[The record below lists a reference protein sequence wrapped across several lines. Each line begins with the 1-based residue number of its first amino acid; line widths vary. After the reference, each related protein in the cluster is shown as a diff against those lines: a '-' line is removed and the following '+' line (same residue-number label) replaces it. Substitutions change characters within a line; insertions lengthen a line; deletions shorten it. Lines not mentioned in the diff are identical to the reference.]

1 MGSVRLVG
9 YACNYLIRKYL
20 LRQRYFVRKIH
31 NYKLRLD
38 IRDPGL
44 SRAIAIR
51 GSREEQLHHLL
62 NGELGPGDVVV
73 DLGANIGYYTIMMAK
88 ISGPNGRIYAMEPEP
103 RNFEMLKANVA
114 INRMSEQVQL
124 FNCGADEHCGQATM
138 YVSHQSNL
146 HSLIPNPRE
155 IDNQERSASQTITI
169 DVVDLTTFLDDK
181 LVVNL
186 IRMDIEGSEVAVLKG
201 LIPAIDRG
209 IFGGKIVFEA
219 HFPKYQ
225 DGHNIRQPLEQ
236 LFARGYKVRALT
248 SNDENSSRIKDYGY
262 TPSTLTRTSDR
273 VTQGI
278 YLDID
283 NTDAITLIC
292 EIGGIRDV
300 LLSKTIGP
308 QRG

>member
-1 MGSVRLVG
+1 MGSLRLIG
-9 YACNYLIRKYL
+9 YTCNYLIRKYL

-38 IRDPGL
+38 TKDPGL

-51 GSREEQLHHLL
+51 GSREEQLYHLL
-62 NGELGPGDVVV
+62 NDELGPGDVVV
-73 DLGANIGYYTIMMAK
+73 DLGANIGYYTIMMAV
-88 ISGPNGRIYAMEPEP
+88 IVGPNGHIYAMEPEP
-103 RNFEMLKANVA
+103 RNFTMLEANVA
-114 INRMSEQVQL
+114 INRMSERVQL
-124 FNCGADEHCGQATM
+124 FNCGAAEHPGQATM

-155 IDNQERSASQTITI
+155 IDNRERAATQTITI
-169 DVVDLTTFLDDK
+169 GVIDLTTFLEDK
-181 LVVNL
+181 LPVDL

-201 LIPAIDRG
+201 LIPAIDRNA
-209 IFGGKIVFEA
+209 FTGKIVFEA

-225 DGHNIRQPLEQ
+225 NGHNIRQPLEQ
-236 LFARGYKVRALT
+236 LFARGYRVRALT
-248 SNDENSSRIKDYGY
+248 SNDENLSRIKDYGY
-262 TPSTLTRTSDR
+262 EPSKLVRTSDI

-283 NTDAITLIC
+283 SKDAITLIC

-300 LLSKTIGP
+300 LLSKTIGV
-308 QRG
+308 QEG